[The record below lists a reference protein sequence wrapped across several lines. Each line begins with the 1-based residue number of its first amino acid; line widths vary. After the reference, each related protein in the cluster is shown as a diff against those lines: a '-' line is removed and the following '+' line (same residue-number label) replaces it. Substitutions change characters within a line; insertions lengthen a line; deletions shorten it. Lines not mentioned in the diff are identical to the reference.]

1 MALSSTGV
9 GSGLNVK
16 ELVARLVEVERAPLT
31 KLKTEAT
38 QTQSKIS
45 ALAQLRSKMSDLQTA
60 ATALRNPATWSTMHT
75 KSSNESAVSAT
86 SLGVSSAGAI
96 SIDVKSLAKAQA
108 MAAGT
113 LFPAGAGWG
122 AGTLRL
128 QMGQWTIVPPSFASG
143 PGIPIDVAVSA
154 GDTTKDIAAKINAA
168 QSDVKASVLTDPNGG
183 ERLFLQGAKT
193 GEAGGFN
200 LSVTD
205 AQGDPAANNNLS
217 KMATGATMGQYAS
230 DARIAIDGIETTS
243 PTNTFSGIAGMDL
256 TVKSVTTSPVSV
268 ESSKNQTVA
277 TDAVKNFLDKYN
289 AVNDYLAQLTKY
301 DATTKQAGLLQ
312 GDATAASMQN
322 SLRSMVSNAF
332 AGNDATALGLT
343 IERGGSLK
351 MDATK
356 FSNAMTSN
364 PNGAKALFTSAGSS
378 GVADVLRQSM
388 TNILGEGGTLKN
400 KESTYNALLGRNQ
413 AQQVRVNDRA
423 TRLEDM
429 YTRQFQTLDSKLT
442 AMQAVSAYWTTQNNS
457 NNNNNY

>member
-16 ELVARLVEVERAPLT
+16 ELVAKLGEVERAPLT
-31 KLKTEAT
+31 KLKTEAS

-60 ATALRNPATWSTMHT
+60 ATALRNPATWSTMQT
-75 KSSNESAVSAT
+75 KSSNEAAVSAT

-96 SIDVKSLAKAQA
+96 SIDVKSIAKAQA

-128 QMGQWTIVPPSFASG
+128 QMGQWTIAPPSFASG
-143 PGIPIDVAVSA
+143 PGIPIDVAVNA

-200 LSVTD
+200 LSVID

-217 KMATGATMGQYAS
+217 KMATGITMGQYAS

-301 DATTKQAGLLQ
+301 DASTKQAGLLQ

-322 SLRSMVSNAF
+322 SLRSMVSKAF

-356 FSNAMTSN
+356 FANALSSNAD
-364 PNGAKALFTSAGSS
+364 GAKALFTGSGSS

-388 TNILGEGGTLKN
+388 TNILGEGGTLKT
-400 KESTYNALLGRNQ
+400 KESTYTALLGRNQ
-413 AQQVRVNDRA
+413 AQQTRVNERA

-429 YTRQFQTLDSKLT
+429 YTRQFQALDSKLT
-442 AMQAVSAYWTTQNNS
+442 AMQAVSAYWSNQANANNS
-457 NNNNNY
+457 N

>member
-16 ELVARLVEVERAPLT
+16 ELVAKLGEVERAPLT
-31 KLKTEAT
+31 KLKTEAS

-60 ATALRNPATWSTMHT
+60 ATALRNPATWSTMQT
-75 KSSNESAVSAT
+75 KSSNEAAVSAT

-96 SIDVKSLAKAQA
+96 SIDVKSIAKAQA

-143 PGIPIDVAVSA
+143 PGIPIDVAVNA

-193 GEAGGFN
+193 GETGGFN
-200 LSVTD
+200 LSVID

-217 KMATGATMGQYAS
+217 KMAAGITMGQYAS

-301 DATTKQAGLLQ
+301 DASTKQAGLLQ

-322 SLRSMVSNAF
+322 SLRSMVSKAF
-332 AGNDATALGLT
+332 ASNDATALGLT

-356 FSNAMTSN
+356 FANALSSNAD
-364 PNGAKALFTSAGSS
+364 GAKALFTSSGAS

-388 TNILGEGGTLKN
+388 TNILGEGGTLKT
-400 KESTYNALLGRNQ
+400 KESTYTALLGRNQ
-413 AQQVRVNDRA
+413 AQQTRVNERA
-423 TRLEDM
+423 TRLEEM
-429 YTRQFQTLDSKLT
+429 YTRQFQALDSKLT
-442 AMQAVSAYWTTQNNS
+442 AMQAVSAYWNNQANANSS
-457 NNNNNY
+457 N

>member
-16 ELVARLVEVERAPLT
+16 ELVAKLGEVERAPLT
-31 KLKTEAT
+31 KLKTEAS

-60 ATALRNPATWSTMHT
+60 ATALRNPATWSTMQT

-86 SLGVSSAGAI
+86 SLGISSAGAI
-96 SIDVKSLAKAQA
+96 SIDVKSIAKAQA

-128 QMGQWTIVPPSFASG
+128 QMGQWTIAPPSFASG
-143 PGIPIDVAVSA
+143 PGIPIDVAVNA

-193 GEAGGFN
+193 GAEGGFN

-205 AQGDPAANNNLS
+205 AQGDPAASNNLS
-217 KMATGATMGQYAS
+217 KMATGITMGQYAS

-256 TVKSVTTSPVSV
+256 TVKSVTTSPVLV

-322 SLRSMVSNAF
+322 SLRSMVSKAF

-356 FSNAMTSN
+356 FTNAMTSN
-364 PNGAKALFTSAGSS
+364 ADGAKALFTSTGSS

-388 TNILGEGGTLKN
+388 TNILGEGGTLKT
-400 KESTYNALLGRNQ
+400 KESTYTALLGRNQ
-413 AQQVRVNDRA
+413 AQQTRVNERA

-442 AMQAVSAYWTTQNNS
+442 AMQAVSAYWTNQSNANNS
-457 NNNNNY
+457 N

>member
-16 ELVARLVEVERAPLT
+16 ELVAKLGEVERAPLT
-31 KLKTEAT
+31 KLKTEAS

-45 ALAQLRSKMSDLQTA
+45 ALAQLRSRMSDLQTA
-60 ATALRNPATWSTMHT
+60 ATALRNPATWSTMQT
-75 KSSNESAVSAT
+75 KSSNEAAVSAT

-96 SIDVKSLAKAQA
+96 SIDVKSIAKAQA

-128 QMGQWTIVPPSFASG
+128 QMGQWTIAPPSFASG
-143 PGIPIDVAVSA
+143 PGIPIDVAVNA

-205 AQGDPAANNNLS
+205 AQGDPAASNNLS
-217 KMATGATMGQYAS
+217 KMATGITMGQYAS

-301 DATTKQAGLLQ
+301 DASTKQAGLLQ

-322 SLRSMVSNAF
+322 SLRSMVSKAF

-356 FSNAMTSN
+356 FANGLSSNAD
-364 PNGAKALFTSAGSS
+364 GAKALFTSSGSS

-388 TNILGEGGTLKN
+388 TNILGEGGTLKT
-400 KESTYNALLGRNQ
+400 KESTYTALLGRNQ
-413 AQQVRVNDRA
+413 AQQTRVNERA
-423 TRLEDM
+423 TRMEDM

-442 AMQAVSAYWTTQNNS
+442 AMQAVSAYWTNQNNANNS
-457 NNNNNY
+457 N